1 MITVSQ
7 FSPLTLSTHKV
18 FFVLDKLPKFAE
30 EVDVWIQT
38 PAGNESV
45 DFISVFALE
54 DGTLIAAWGHPF
66 QKIPLHNLTAFC
78 DGKTQIINLYPL
90 ERIIDIYDR
99 PVDSESGTFHFTKS
113 VPIDGGDWRCDR
125 GMYGGGPFEGENVQR
140 VIGEISE
147 IIMYEPFL
155 GVNSIAHV
163 MYLQANGKSEL
174 ASEKLNN
181 SIVPITG
188 RTLQETMR
196 LIYEWSILAEE
207 PFNSLEDVSVS
218 SKAFL
223 SSLRFTEE
231 ELETLSMFP
240 PMQISNYLA
249 GSEMA
254 RVRPSNIPAL
264 DNAIKTMVF
273 KRMASSS
280 LAALLHIH
288 EIEDVYG
295 LIDFEIVELKNG
307 INRFREYYQIPEEW
321 EMSQEEQIIEHC
333 ELYTKQGSYVH
344 NQLRLFKNKQ
354 QIIDKVLNN
363 EL

>member
-1 MITVSQ
+1 MS
-7 FSPLTLSTHKV
+7 V
-18 FFVLDKLPKFAE
+18 FF
-30 EVDVWIQT
+30 
-38 PAGNESV
+38 
-45 DFISVFALE
+45 LE
-54 DGTLIAAWGHPF
+54 DGTLVAAWEHPF

-99 PVDSESGTFHFTKS
+99 PINSESGTFHFTKS

-125 GMYGGGPFEGENVQR
+125 GMYGGGAFEGENVQR
-140 VIGEISE
+140 VIGELGE
-147 IIMYEPFL
+147 IIMYEPFI
-155 GVNSIAHV
+155 GVNGVAHV

-196 LIYEWSILAEE
+196 LVYEWSVLTEE
-207 PFNSLEDVSVS
+207 PFDSADEAAVAAKTFFENLG
-218 SKAFL
+218 FT
-223 SSLRFTEE
+223 TEE
-231 ELETLSMFP
+231 RTALESLP

-249 GSEMA
+249 GSETA
-254 RVRPSNIPAL
+254 RVRPSNIAEMS
-264 DNAIKTMVF
+264 DAVKTMIF

-280 LAALLHIH
+280 LSALLYIH
-288 EIEDVYG
+288 GIEDVYG
-295 LIDFEIVELKNG
+295 LIDFEIVELQNG
-307 INRFREYYQIPEEW
+307 ISRFREYYQIPEQW

-333 ELYTKQGSYVH
+333 ELYTKQGAYVH

-354 QIIDKVLNN
+354 QIIDKVINN